1 MADQPR
7 GRHPLEVLLNAP
19 AEDILDAI
27 QGGFRAIID
36 VKGKLAELFLKRQL
50 EGLKAGG
57 QIQGFEWLDK
67 DGEPDFTVLMDDVTL
82 RLEAKNVRSAKRAKG
97 EAEGTSQ
104 GLRAVVVELQKTR
117 NSKDGTPTRGYRP
130 DEFDCLAACLF
141 NRTGKWEYVY
151 ASTLD
156 LDRRPSDPDRLRIM
170 QPVPLQPSGIWK
182 GSLLDVLKTAAE
194 AKRPGS

>member
-67 DGEPDFTVLMDDVTL
+67 DGEPDFRVQIDNVTL
-82 RLEAKNVRSAKRAKG
+82 RLEAKNVRSSRRARG
-97 EAEGTSQ
+97 EAVGGDQ
-104 GLRAVVVELQKTR
+104 GLRVVVELQKTR
-117 NSKDGTPTRGYRP
+117 NSKDGTPTRGYRA

-156 LDRRPSDPDRLRIM
+156 LERRPTDPDRLRIM
-170 QPVPLQPSGIWK
+170 QRVPLQPSGIWK
-182 GSLLDVLKTAAE
+182 GSLLDVLKAAAE
-194 AKRPGS
+194 AKRRGG